1 MHTLKVIGAGFAL
14 LGLLL
19 VLAPRLKAS
28 GARPIVFAAKIFIPL
43 WFAAAMINLWI
54 GINRAGY
61 SATQEWPIFL
71 VVFGVPAAAAQ
82 ALRWLFRDRAQ

>member
-1 MHTLKVIGAGFAL
+1 MQTLKVIGAGFAL

-19 VLAPRLKAS
+19 VVSPRLVAAGS
-28 GARPIVFAAKIFIPL
+28 RPIAFATKLFIPI
-43 WFAAAMINLWI
+43 WFCAALLNLWI

-71 VVFGVPAAAAQ
+71 VVFGVPAAAALL
-82 ALRWLFRDRAQ
+82 LRWSFGRRRP

>member
-19 VLAPRLKAS
+19 VVSPRLVAS
-28 GARPIVFAAKIFIPL
+28 GSRPIAFAAKLFIPI
-43 WFAAAMINLWI
+43 WFCAALVNLWI

-61 SATQEWPIFL
+61 SATQEWPIFF
-71 VVFGVPAAAAQ
+71 VVFGVPAAAALL
-82 ALRWLFRDRAQ
+82 LRWFFGSRKP

>member
-28 GARPIVFAAKIFIPL
+28 GAKPIAFAVKIFIPL
-43 WFAAAMINLWI
+43 WFAVAMINLWI

-71 VVFGVPAAAAQ
+71 VVFGVPALSAQ
-82 ALRWLFRDRAQ
+82 VLSWSFRGRAQ

>member
-19 VLAPRLKAS
+19 VLAPRLTAS
-28 GARPIVFAAKIFIPL
+28 GSQPIAFAARVFIPV
-43 WFAAAMINLWI
+43 WFAAALVNLWV

-61 SATQEWPIFL
+61 SATEEWPIFL
-71 VVFGVPAAAAQ
+71 VVFGVPAAAALL
-82 ALRWLFRDRAQ
+82 LRWSFGRRGI